1 VLQIQSIS
9 KDWTHLIEN
18 LVKSGALRSPKVIQA
33 MKQVPRSNF
42 LPIRSI
48 EYASMD
54 TPLPIGEGQTI
65 SAPHMVAIMN
75 EALKLRVGN
84 NVLEVGAG
92 CGWHAATIAKII
104 APEEIPRSEHGH
116 IFTIEIVPE
125 LAQMARENIM
135 RLGFGD
141 KVTVVNGD
149 GSMGLSEKGPFDRI
163 LVTAAAP
170 EIPPPL
176 VKQLKSEGILV
187 IPVGS
192 IHLFQTLIRIQKKID
207 GSLTE
212 EKLGGVAFV
221 PLTGNFGHKI

>member
-1 VLQIQSIS
+1 
-9 KDWTHLIEN
+9 
-18 LVKSGALRSPKVIQA
+18 

-42 LPIRSI
+42 LPKRSI

-54 TPLPIGEGQTI
+54 TPLPIGEGQTA

-75 EALKLRVGN
+75 EALKLKVGN
-84 NVLEVGAG
+84 HVLEVGAG
-92 CGWHAATIAKII
+92 CGWHAATIAKIV
-104 APEEIPRSEHGH
+104 APEETPRSEHGH
-116 IFTIEIVPE
+116 VFTVEIVPK

-141 KVTVVNGD
+141 RITVIHGD
-149 GSMGLSEKGPFDRI
+149 GSIGLQENGPFDRI

-170 EIPPPL
+170 EVPPPL
-176 VKQLKSEGILV
+176 IEQLKSEGILV
-187 IPVGS
+187 IPVGG
-192 IHLFQTLIRIQKKID
+192 IHLFQTLIRIHKGLNSSI
-207 GSLTE
+207 TE

>member
-1 VLQIQSIS
+1 MV
-9 KDWTHLIEN
+9 N
-18 LVKSGALRSPKVIQA
+18 SGALRSPEVIRA

-42 LPIRSI
+42 LPKRSI

-54 TPLPIGEGQTI
+54 TPLPIGEGQTA

-75 EALKLRVGN
+75 EALKLKVGN
-84 NVLEVGAG
+84 HVLEVGAG
-92 CGWHAATIAKII
+92 CGWHAATIAKIV
-104 APEEIPRSEHGH
+104 APEETPRSEHGH
-116 IFTIEIVPE
+116 VFTVEIVPK

-141 KVTVVNGD
+141 RITVIHGD
-149 GSMGLSEKGPFDRI
+149 GSIGLQENGPFDRI

-170 EIPPPL
+170 EVPPPL
-176 VKQLKSEGILV
+176 IEQLKSEGILV
-187 IPVGS
+187 IPVGG
-192 IHLFQTLIRIQKKID
+192 IHLFQTLIRIHKGLNSSI
-207 GSLTE
+207 TE